1 MGNENIYV
9 TMPTLAP
16 LNELEPF
23 MKGIWERG
31 ILTHNGPLVQQFE
44 KEIAQFLNIRNMV
57 AVNNGTIAIQM
68 GIKALELTGEI
79 ITTPFT
85 FIATVSSIIWE
96 HCVPVFVDIDPETFN
111 IDPQKI
117 EERIT
122 NKTSAIL
129 PVHVFGNPCDIDEI
143 ERIAKQYNLKVLYD
157 AAHAV
162 GVTYNGKNILE
173 YGDISATSF
182 HATKMLNTVEG
193 GGCVTNNDVLH
204 EKLKRIR
211 FFGYDNNKEV
221 VEDGF
226 NGKMTEVHAAVG
238 LANLKYL
245 QLALDDRKKKYFLY
259 KEILSSNEQIRFQKI
274 NQDCNYSYFPI
285 LLPSEDI
292 LLKVENALNKQK
304 IFPRRY
310 FYPSVNTY
318 TKIVPYFSLPQSECV
333 SKRVLCL
340 PLYYDLKETQIT
352 YIAKVLMDSFEKHI
366 LNKADH
372 KSDNEMIVNI

>member
-1 MGNENIYV
+1 MKNENIFV

-16 LNELEPF
+16 LYELHPLLE
-23 MKGIWERG
+23 GIWKRG
-31 ILTHNGPLVQQFE
+31 ILTHNGPIVQQFE
-44 KEIAQFLNIRNMV
+44 KEIAHFLKIKNMV
-57 AVNNGTIAIQM
+57 AVSNGTIAIQM
-68 GIKALELTGEI
+68 GIKALGLTGEI

-85 FIATVSSIIWE
+85 FIATLSSIVWE
-96 HCVPVFVDIDPETFN
+96 HCVPVFVDIDPDTFN
-111 IDPQKI
+111 IDPQRI

-122 NKTSAIL
+122 NRTSAIL
-129 PVHVFGNPCDIDEI
+129 PVHVFGNPCNIEEI
-143 ERIAKQYNLKVLYD
+143 EKIAKRHNLKVLYD

-193 GGCVTNNDVLH
+193 GGCVTNNKELH

-211 FFGYDNNKEV
+211 FFGYDDSKEV

-245 QLALDDRKKKYFLY
+245 QLALVDRKRKYLLY
-259 KEILSSNEQIRFQKI
+259 KEILSSNEQICFQKI

-292 LLKVENALNKQK
+292 LLKVEKALNKQK

-310 FYPSVNTY
+310 FYPSVNTFA
-318 TKIVPYFSLPQSECV
+318 KIVPYFPLPQSENI
-333 SKRVLCL
+333 SKRILCL
-340 PLYYDLKETQIT
+340 PLYFDLKETQIT
-352 YIAKVLMDSFEKHI
+352 YIAEVIMDSF
-366 LNKADH
+366 
-372 KSDNEMIVNI
+372 